1 MTNRTTHDSD
11 RRTSQAPRA
20 SLAAELRAL
29 HVPGTPAVLPNAW
42 DAASARTVAAAGF
55 PAVATGSAAMAPALG
70 YEDHE
75 ATPPGEMFAALA
87 RIVRAVDVPVTADLE
102 RGYGLAPA
110 ELAARLA
117 ESGAVGCNLEDTDPR
132 TGKLLDV
139 REQADFLAAFRQAAP
154 DVVINARVDTFL
166 HGSGEGTGSGAEAS
180 RLAEAVARG
189 RAYAGAG
196 ADCVYPISV
205 SGLSDRAVRSLVE
218 GIGAPVN
225 VAYGPGSPLSFEE
238 LAAAGVA
245 RVTFGPGLFVA
256 VQQHLAGLVE
266 AIREGRDPYAGT
278 ALG

>member
-1 MTNRTTHDSD
+1 MTNRTTTESAHRS
-11 RRTSQAPRA
+11 ARA
-20 SLAAELRAL
+20 ATLRAL

-75 ATPPGEMFAALA
+75 ATPPGEMFAALT

-102 RGYGLAPA
+102 RGYGLPPA

-117 ESGAVGCNLEDTDPR
+117 ESGAVGCNLEDSDPR
-132 TGKLLDV
+132 TGKLIDV

-154 DVVINARVDTFL
+154 EVVINARVDTFL
-166 HGSGEGTGSGAEAS
+166 YGSGEGAAADES

-189 RAYAGAG
+189 RAYVAAG
-196 ADCVYPISV
+196 ADCVYPISI
-205 SGLSDRAVRSLVE
+205 SGLSDRTVRSLVE

-225 VAYGPGSPLSFEE
+225 VAYGPGSPLTFEE

-245 RVTFGPGLFVA
+245 RVTFGPGLFIA

-266 AIREGRDPYAGT
+266 AIRDGRDPYAGI